1 MDIKDLELK
10 KEMTAEEQAGVH
22 GGAVFSLVGSF
33 QNANA
38 TGIGNTAANV
48 GPTVTNV
55 DASQDIDVT
64 EKLNQI
70 IGSVNAV
77 AGQF

>member
-10 KEMTAEEQAGVH
+10 KEMTAEERSAVE

-64 EKLNQI
+64 QKLNQI

>member
-55 DASQDIDVT
+55 DAARCPPRAASRAAIT
-64 EKLNQI
+64 TA
-70 IGSVNAV
+70 SSSPTTT
-77 AGQF
+77 